1 MGETFMHHIWDKTTR
16 GERLGANWSWV
27 KRLLTLAVIV
37 FETYWL
43 PKLHRKPYGARF
55 IANSSSCT
63 TTGLSGLLTSYF
75 ATVKGHVPGT
85 VKRYMRDPIGIYF
98 GLLKNSG
105 EWDSYGH

>member
-1 MGETFMHHIWDKTTR
+1 MGETTSYPSC
-16 GERLGANWSWV
+16 NS
-27 KRLLTLAVIV
+27 

-43 PKLHRKPYGARF
+43 PKLHRKSYGARF

-63 TTGLSGLLTSYF
+63 TTGLSGLLTSYL
-75 ATVKGHVPGT
+75 AAVKGHVAGYCEE
-85 VKRYMRDPIGIYF
+85 VYERSCRDLF